1 MCSIPVCSEMSISHH
16 QNQDLTKADSKK
28 SENTTDIENRLASN
42 VQDSCTKSDDIT
54 AESASTISN
63 FLEEPS
69 SIDQDLYL
77 TEEILGRLGTV
88 LGRYSLWS
96 FYWLMRNLYPDVDRN
111 APVRK
116 WSRTGIVFSTPISLR
131 DTAEKPTEFKAFFVW
146 HSSEY
151 KHQKQAETIDS
162 GKTF

>member
-1 MCSIPVCSEMSISHH
+1 MSISHH

-96 FYWLMRNLYPDVDRN
+96 FY
-111 APVRK
+111 
-116 WSRTGIVFSTPISLR
+116 
-131 DTAEKPTEFKAFFVW
+131 
-146 HSSEY
+146 
-151 KHQKQAETIDS
+151 
-162 GKTF
+162 